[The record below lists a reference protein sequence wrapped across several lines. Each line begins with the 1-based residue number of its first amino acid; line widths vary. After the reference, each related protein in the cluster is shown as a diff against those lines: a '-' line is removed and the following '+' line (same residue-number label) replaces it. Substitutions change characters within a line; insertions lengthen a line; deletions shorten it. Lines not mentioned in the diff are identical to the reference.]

1 MPKKDQDGTKGVIP
15 SVDVTLKEIVTDP
28 HKQGVIHGK
37 DKKGFWPRQIF
48 RRKKNAP
55 LPSIDI
61 PKVQANLVTDLS
73 ALASQ
78 LVVTVT
84 LSNHTK
90 WVNQVTESLI
100 LVRRHVASGAACI
113 QPFLLTAGGASVSAN
128 YRPAMEK
135 LSDFH
140 DAYVGFLD
148 WIHSVSS
155 VDNLAQV
162 PLGSN
167 LIDGKTRYRGQA
179 LFNTLQFSALAVFDL
194 LQVSGFTSAVDPT
207 QWEALSHGHF
217 PKEADSN
224 QPTSTVP
231 LVKIDDKGASCD
243 ILTDSDRALLA
254 RLWSQVDALSESDQ
268 SHAPPQKPPHPHDT
282 EPEPPVARSSST
294 RRRSHMVNDPGL
306 SAYLA
311 SLASA
316 ILPPIQDSTP
326 FSASP
331 NDSVP
336 ESPLPPPPP
345 PPKRSVSSRCDGVS
359 DGMETAHHAA
369 DAVAD
374 PLKISVKKSQNPSRW
389 SSALPDRPPD
399 PRSDPR
405 KNRSLFVSHDVPATT
420 DHPLP
425 GAPVSPAPSLSSLG
439 PTPQAPFCT
448 NSVTSVIPTHLPGI
462 PNPLDDHHMQENIAA
477 VAMRLNSANTKT
489 EKPEVVVAP
498 SLPDGTGP
506 DLSRAVFA
514 SGVPNIDTFNVPA
527 QSNSPCSEPPSPT
540 DETDSLVGLSDAK
553 SRKSLNSLKN
563 ETSFESSRGTDD
575 HLSEVDEE
583 PSPMKPPMPNIPSRS
598 ESLRPLTQYMFQ
610 FGLTEMDPEADRR
623 LSVNLTNFFRS
634 SWDIQ
639 ESAEGP
645 HQRLKKMSYVQTYAQ
660 PTPDGDVHRSTSVQH
675 TCSVRLVGGLDA
687 LRDGASADVASEAE
701 DDTKFLEPDDTGD
714 SMEVAHSDDM
724 PEPVKIPESLSS
736 LQQPPKVVESTP
748 TEFPICREILGLI
761 KADEYLVWTDSE
773 SHKEVSVH
781 AGCIDALIVYLTSF
795 GSMSPSYYLFSEAF
809 LFTYRAFMSP
819 ADLIKRLIIRYK
831 LFRDDAAHTLVH
843 RQAHA
848 KVRSA
853 TGSILVSVVSRLR
866 EDLTPELQSKLMKF
880 KKSLISD
887 KARSLAKYLDVNI
900 QNQLAWQKR
909 QQEEQ
914 AQALL
919 QEQQKTMHQ
928 KPEPDVSNGHPA
940 PTESISAAS
949 DSEDAPTMAPPK
961 PPERYGSAK
970 PLPLEPT
977 ARGSKLPSEDSPP
990 EPNILSFSAQDIAE
1004 QMTFLE
1010 AQKYSRIQISELLN
1024 IRNLERGKAPSV
1036 SACALHFSALS
1047 NWATHQILG
1056 APASDRD
1063 KIANKLMDV
1072 MEHLHTLQNFSS
1084 YLSILCSFMLIPDNV
1099 FSKKTH
1105 ARLSLVKPYMQPPH
1119 FSKYRRE
1126 LEVAT
1131 PPLIPYLGLMMQNL
1145 IVLAQG
1151 NALFHS
1157 SPPRSLENIHKPEH
1171 GPIVNFWRC
1180 WKHFLIIHFIV
1191 KQENMDPEKAH
1202 YNITPKSQV
1211 LDFLN
1216 EFKDSPSEEDL
1227 RRLANKLRRGEI

>member
-1191 KQENMDPEKAH
+1191 KQENMDPEKA
-1202 YNITPKSQV
+1202 
-1211 LDFLN
+1211 
-1216 EFKDSPSEEDL
+1216 
-1227 RRLANKLRRGEI
+1227 LADERISLVTS

>member
-1 MPKKDQDGTKGVIP
+1 MLYIQQMLNPFLSEANVAFFRQPHSASTNGDDQASGQQRITSFSAVEDTDGLFSGSQPICHSEIKTNIEDDSELIEANGKKY
-15 SVDVTLKEIVTDP
+15 
-28 HKQGVIHGK
+28 
-37 DKKGFWPRQIF
+37 
-48 RRKKNAP
+48 RRYF
-55 LPSIDI
+55 
-61 PKVQANLVTDLS
+61 Q
-73 ALASQ
+73 
-78 LVVTVT
+78 
-84 LSNHTK
+84 
-90 WVNQVTESLI
+90 
-100 LVRRHVASGAACI
+100 RHVVI
-113 QPFLLTAGGASVSAN
+113 E
-128 YRPAMEK
+128 R
-135 LSDFH
+135 H
-140 DAYVGFLD
+140 
-148 WIHSVSS
+148 
-155 VDNLAQV
+155 
-162 PLGSN
+162 
-167 LIDGKTRYRGQA
+167 
-179 LFNTLQFSALAVFDL
+179 
-194 LQVSGFTSAVDPT
+194 
-207 QWEALSHGHF
+207 
-217 PKEADSN
+217 
-224 QPTSTVP
+224 
-231 LVKIDDKGASCD
+231 
-243 ILTDSDRALLA
+243 
-254 RLWSQVDALSESDQ
+254 RLRQ
-268 SHAPPQKPPHPHDT
+268 
-282 EPEPPVARSSST
+282 
-294 RRRSHMVNDPGL
+294 
-306 SAYLA
+306 
-311 SLASA
+311 
-316 ILPPIQDSTP
+316 
-326 FSASP
+326 
-331 NDSVP
+331 
-336 ESPLPPPPP
+336 
-345 PPKRSVSSRCDGVS
+345 
-359 DGMETAHHAA
+359 
-369 DAVAD
+369 
-374 PLKISVKKSQNPSRW
+374 
-389 SSALPDRPPD
+389 
-399 PRSDPR
+399 
-405 KNRSLFVSHDVPATT
+405 
-420 DHPLP
+420 
-425 GAPVSPAPSLSSLG
+425 
-439 PTPQAPFCT
+439 
-448 NSVTSVIPTHLPGI
+448 
-462 PNPLDDHHMQENIAA
+462 
-477 VAMRLNSANTKT
+477 
-489 EKPEVVVAP
+489 VVVAP

-514 SGVPNIDTFNVPA
+514 SGVPNIEA
-527 QSNSPCSEPPSPT
+527 QSNSPCSEPLSPT
-540 DETDSLVGLSDAK
+540 DETDSVVELSDTK
-553 SRKSLNSLKN
+553 SRKSLHGVKN
-563 ETSFESSRGTDD
+563 ETSFESSRETDD
-575 HLSEVDEE
+575 HLSEADEE
-583 PSPMKPPMPNIPSRS
+583 PSPIKPPRPNIPSRS

-610 FGLTEMDPEADRR
+610 FGLTEMDPESDRR

-634 SWDIQ
+634 SWDVQ

-660 PTPDGDVHRSTSVQH
+660 PTPDGDVHHSTSVQH
-675 TCSVRLVGGLDA
+675 TCSVRLVGGLEA
-687 LRDGASADVASEAE
+687 LRDGASADVASESE
-701 DDTKFLEPDDTGD
+701 DATKPLEPDDTGD
-714 SMEVAHSDDM
+714 SMEVARSEDI
-724 PEPVKIPESLSS
+724 PETVQIPESLSS

-781 AGCIDALIVYLTSF
+781 AGSIDALIVYLTSF

-853 TGSILVSVVSRLR
+853 TGSTLVSVVSRLR

-919 QEQQKTMHQ
+919 EEQQRALHQ

-977 ARGSKLPSEDSPP
+977 ARASKLPSEDSPP
-990 EPNILSFSAQDIAE
+990 EPNILSFSSQDIAE
-1004 QMTFLE
+1004 QMTLLE

-1036 SACALHFSALS
+1036 SACALHFSSLS

-1105 ARLSLVKPYMQPPH
+1105 ARLSQVKPYMQPPH

-1151 NALFHS
+1151 NPLFHS
-1157 SPPRSLENIHKPEH
+1157 SPPPSLENIHKPAH

-1216 EFKDSPSEEDL
+1216 DFKDSPSEEDL

>member
-1 MPKKDQDGTKGVIP
+1 MPKKDQDVTKGSLP
-15 SVDVTLKEIVTDP
+15 PADVTLKEIVTDP
-28 HKQGVIHGK
+28 HKQMIHGK
-37 DKKGFWPRQIF
+37 DKKSFWPRQIF

-55 LPSIDI
+55 LPAIDI
-61 PKVQANLVTDLS
+61 PKVQANLITDMS

-90 WVNQVTESLI
+90 WVNQVTESLS
-100 LVRRHVASGAACI
+100 LVRRHVATGAACI
-113 QPFLLTAGGASVSAN
+113 QPFLLTAGGTSVSVN
-128 YRPAMEK
+128 YRPAIEK

-148 WIHSVSS
+148 WIQSVSS
-155 VDNLAQV
+155 LDNLAQV
-162 PLGSN
+162 PPGSN
-167 LIDGKTRYRGQA
+167 LINGSTRCRGQA
-179 LFNTLQFSALAVFDL
+179 LFNALQFSALAVFDL

-217 PKEADSN
+217 PKEVDITQS
-224 QPTSTVP
+224 TSTVP
-231 LVKIDDKGASCD
+231 SVKIDEKVASCD
-243 ILTDSDRALLA
+243 MLTDSDRALLA
-254 RLWSQVDALSESDQ
+254 KLWSQVDALSESDQ
-268 SHAPPQKPPHPHDT
+268 SYAPPQKPPHPHDT
-282 EPEPPVARSSST
+282 QSEPTAARISST
-294 RRRSHMVNDPGL
+294 RRRSHVINDPGL

-311 SLASA
+311 SLVSA
-316 ILPPIQDSTP
+316 ILPPIQDSTS

-331 NDSVP
+331 DDFVP

-359 DGMETAHHAA
+359 DGTETPPHAA
-369 DAVAD
+369 DVAD
-374 PLKISVKKSQNPSRW
+374 SLKIPVKKSQNPSRW

-405 KNRSLFVSHDVPATT
+405 KNRSLVVSHDMPAAT
-420 DHPLP
+420 DRPLP
-425 GAPVSPAPSLSSLG
+425 GTPVSPASSLSSLG
-439 PTPQAPFCT
+439 TTPQ
-448 NSVTSVIPTHLPGI
+448 
-462 PNPLDDHHMQENIAA
+462 
-477 VAMRLNSANTKT
+477 
-489 EKPEVVVAP
+489 VVVAP

-514 SGVPNIDTFNVPA
+514 SGVPNIEA
-527 QSNSPCSEPPSPT
+527 QSNSPCSEPLSPT
-540 DETDSLVGLSDAK
+540 DETDSVVELSDTK
-553 SRKSLNSLKN
+553 SRKSLHGVKN
-563 ETSFESSRGTDD
+563 ETSFESSRETDD
-575 HLSEVDEE
+575 HLSEADEE
-583 PSPMKPPMPNIPSRS
+583 PSPIKPPRPNIPSRS

-610 FGLTEMDPEADRR
+610 FGLTEMDPESDRR

-634 SWDIQ
+634 SWDVQ

-660 PTPDGDVHRSTSVQH
+660 PTPDGDVHHSTSVQH
-675 TCSVRLVGGLDA
+675 TCSVRLVGGLEA
-687 LRDGASADVASEAE
+687 LRDGASADVASESE
-701 DDTKFLEPDDTGD
+701 DATKPLEPDDTGD
-714 SMEVAHSDDM
+714 SMEVARSEDI
-724 PEPVKIPESLSS
+724 PETVQIPESLSS

-781 AGCIDALIVYLTSF
+781 AGSIDALIVYLTSF

-853 TGSILVSVVSRLR
+853 TGSTLVSVVSRLR

-919 QEQQKTMHQ
+919 EEQQRALHQ

-977 ARGSKLPSEDSPP
+977 ARASKLPSEDSPP
-990 EPNILSFSAQDIAE
+990 EPNILSFSSQDIAE
-1004 QMTFLE
+1004 QMTLLE

-1036 SACALHFSALS
+1036 SACALHFSSLS

-1105 ARLSLVKPYMQPPH
+1105 ARLSQVKPYMQPPH

-1151 NALFHS
+1151 NPLFHS
-1157 SPPRSLENIHKPEH
+1157 SPPPSLENIHKPAH

-1216 EFKDSPSEEDL
+1216 DFKDSPSEEDL

>member
-1 MPKKDQDGTKGVIP
+1 
-15 SVDVTLKEIVTDP
+15 
-28 HKQGVIHGK
+28 
-37 DKKGFWPRQIF
+37 
-48 RRKKNAP
+48 
-55 LPSIDI
+55 
-61 PKVQANLVTDLS
+61 
-73 ALASQ
+73 
-78 LVVTVT
+78 
-84 LSNHTK
+84 
-90 WVNQVTESLI
+90 
-100 LVRRHVASGAACI
+100 
-113 QPFLLTAGGASVSAN
+113 
-128 YRPAMEK
+128 
-135 LSDFH
+135 
-140 DAYVGFLD
+140 
-148 WIHSVSS
+148 
-155 VDNLAQV
+155 
-162 PLGSN
+162 
-167 LIDGKTRYRGQA
+167 
-179 LFNTLQFSALAVFDL
+179 AVFDF

-217 PKEADSN
+217 PKEVDCS
-224 QPTSTVP
+224 QPTSTASP
-231 LVKIDDKGASCD
+231 VKIDEKVASCD
-243 ILTDSDRALLA
+243 MLTDSDRALLA

-282 EPEPPVARSSST
+282 QPDPTATRSSST
-294 RRRSHMVNDPGL
+294 RRRSHLINDPGL
-306 SAYLA
+306 SSYLA

-316 ILPPIQDSTP
+316 ILPPILESTP
-326 FSASP
+326 FSTSP

-345 PPKRSVSSRCDGVS
+345 PPKRSVSSHCAGVS
-359 DGMETAHHAA
+359 DGTEITHHAVNVAA
-369 DAVAD
+369 DSLEI
-374 PLKISVKKSQNPSRW
+374 PVKKSQNPSRW

-399 PRSDPR
+399 LRSDPR
-405 KNRSLFVSHDVPATT
+405 KNRSLFVSHDTPSTT
-420 DHPLP
+420 NRPLP
-425 GAPVSPAPSLSSLG
+425 GTPVSPASSLSSLG
-439 PTPQAPFCT
+439 PTPQAPFYT
-448 NSVTSVIPTHLPGI
+448 KSVTSVIPTQLSGI

-489 EKPEVVVAP
+489 EKPEMLNPFLPEANVAFFRLHSASTNGDDQASGQQRPPTGITSCSAVKDTDGLFSGNQPVCHSEIKTNIEDDSELIEANGKKYRRYFQRHVVIERHRLRQVPVCVRVRMFVVVAP

-514 SGVPNIDTFNVPA
+514 SGVPNVDTPSVPA

-540 DETDSLVGLSDAK
+540 DETDSLIGLSDTR
-553 SRKSLNSLKN
+553 SHKSLHSVKN
-563 ETSFESSRGTDD
+563 ETSFESSRETDD
-575 HLSEVDEE
+575 HSSEVDEE
-583 PSPMKPPMPNIPSRS
+583 PSPMKPPIPNIPSRS

-610 FGLTEMDPEADRR
+610 FGLTETDPEADRR

-675 TCSVRLVGGLDA
+675 TCSVRLVGGLEA
-687 LRDGASADVASEAE
+687 LRDDAKEIAQSGFHRNPTKRTPTVQLTDTLLGPPQQSTQRAAITGNGPFWHMGSGLTSGVGASAGVASETE
-701 DDTKFLEPDDTGD
+701 DDSKVLQPDDTGD
-714 SMEVAHSDDM
+714 QMEVARSEDL
-724 PEPVKIPESLSS
+724 PEPVQISESFSS
-736 LQQPPKVVESTP
+736 LQKTPKVVESTP

-781 AGCIDALIVYLTSF
+781 AGSIDALIVYLTSF
-795 GSMSPSYYLFSEAF
+795 GNYLFSEAF

-819 ADLIKRLIIRYK
+819 ADLVKRLIIRYK

-853 TGSILVSVVSRLR
+853 TGSTLVSVVSRLR

-919 QEQQKTMHQ
+919 EEQQKTLHQ
-928 KPEPDVSNGHPA
+928 KPEPDVSNGHSA

-949 DSEDAPTMAPPK
+949 DSEDAPTVAPPK

-977 ARGSKLPSEDSPP
+977 ARGSKLPPEDSPP
-990 EPNILSFSAQDIAE
+990 EPNILSFSSQDIAE

-1036 SACALHFSALS
+1036 SACALHFSSLS

-1105 ARLSLVKPYMQPPH
+1105 ARLNLVKPYMQPPH

-1151 NALFHS
+1151 NPLFHS
-1157 SPPRSLENIHKPEH
+1157 SPPPSLENIHKPEH

-1216 EFKDSPSEEDL
+1216 DFKDSPSEEDL

>member
-439 PTPQAPFCT
+439 PTPQ
-448 NSVTSVIPTHLPGI
+448 
-462 PNPLDDHHMQENIAA
+462 
-477 VAMRLNSANTKT
+477 
-489 EKPEVVVAP
+489 VVVAP